1 MRYSRVAGTGSY
13 LPERVVT
20 NAELER
26 VVETSDQWIFERSG
40 IRERRI
46 AAAHETS
53 TDLALPAARAALE
66 MAGLQPSD
74 IDLIVVATCTPE
86 KVFPSTACLVQER
99 LGVGE
104 CPAFDV
110 QAACAGFMYALS
122 TADSMIRTGAVR
134 RALVIGTETMSRI
147 IDWTDRT
154 TCVLFADG
162 AGALVLEASDD
173 PGVLSTHLHAD
184 GQYKDLLCVPGWVS
198 NDYSTAPEHPPYMEM
213 AGSEVFRV
221 AVEKLG
227 AAIEETLAANGLQQ
241 HEIDW
246 LVPHQANVRIISAIA
261 RRLSLPLEQVVITIA
276 EHGNTSAASV
286 PLALDV
292 AVRAGRVR
300 RGQLLILEAF
310 GGGFAWG
317 SALVRF

>member
-1 MRYSRVAGTGSY
+1 MRYSRVAGTGSH
-13 LPERVVT
+13 LPERVLT
-20 NAELER
+20 NADLEHM
-26 VVETSDQWIFERSG
+26 VETSDQWIFERSG

-66 MAGLQPSD
+66 MAGLEPSD

-110 QAACAGFMYALS
+110 QAACAGFMYALT
-122 TADSMIRTGAVR
+122 TADSMIRTGAAR
-134 RALVIGTETMSRI
+134 RALVIGTETMSRV
-147 IDWTDRT
+147 IDWTDRA

-162 AGALVLEASDD
+162 AGAVVLEASDE

-184 GQYKDLLCVPGWVS
+184 GQYKDLLWVPGWVS
-198 NDYSTAPEHPPYMEM
+198 DDYSTAPACPPHMEM

-227 AAIEETLAANGLQQ
+227 AAVEETLAANGLQQ
-241 HEIDW
+241 QEIDW
-246 LVPHQANVRIISAIA
+246 LIPHQANVRIISAIA
-261 RRLSLPLEQVVITIA
+261 RRLGLPLQQVVITIG

-292 AVRAGRVR
+292 AVRAGQVQ